1 MKLSKILYA
10 LLLIPACLLGQ
21 HSLSG
26 RIVDEDG
33 FPIPATIYIPQ
44 LERGTSAD
52 IDGMFQLEQ
61 IPNGNHEII
70 FSFLGYASYSKKIR
84 FPRETEETI
93 EVVLKSSSV
102 EMDPVILSVP
112 FHQLQ
117 GDNVM
122 KVEQIRI
129 ADLKKDG
136 ALNLSDGIS
145 NMAGV
150 HTINTGVG
158 IGKPVIRG
166 LSSNRVLTYAQDVRL
181 ENQQFGEEHGL
192 GINDSGIESV
202 EVIKGPASLLY
213 GSDALGGVLYLNP
226 ERFAAEGAFAADANA
241 SLYSNTKGSNVNLGI
256 KNTVEGFGILARGAY
271 SEHSDYKTGN
281 GKRATNSR
289 HLERDF
295 KTGAQY
301 KTDYFTSALRYNY
314 NQTELGIAEAIGE
327 QTTSRS
333 MELPYQEVTN
343 HILSWNNTL
352 NFEKSKV
359 TAKLGYIT
367 NDRKEFE
374 DEHDHG
380 HDQEDHNHD
389 HEHEEVAPS
398 LRLKLNTFNYDVK
411 YHLPSKDKLE
421 TIVGVQGMYQQNKN
435 AGEEILIPDAT
446 TNDMGVF
453 ATGHYHLDKLDFQAG
468 LRLDH
473 RKINI
478 KETWD
483 EHNQSLIEAAS
494 KDFTSLNA
502 ALGVKWDV
510 LDYLVG
516 RLNIASGFRAPNLA
530 ELTSDGVHH
539 GTFRYEIGS
548 LDLTHEQNLQV
559 DLSMELKLRNVEL
572 YANGFYNTVK
582 DYIYLEPTDQQI
594 EEVPVYRYKQNNAR
608 LYGGE
613 FGFHYHPTEMDWL
626 HFDNNFEMV
635 IGKQDNGEYLP
646 FIPAHSFSNRAQVYF
661 KDGNIFENTTA
672 FVQVK
677 TALAQNKLSTFETR
691 TGGYSVV
698 NLGAST
704 SFDWSNSRIELG
716 VSVTNLLDKE
726 YVSHLSRLKEHF
738 IPDIGRNII
747 GSVKVQL

>member
-1 MKLSKILYA
+1 MKLSSILYI
-10 LLLIPACLLGQ
+10 LLFVPVLMFGQ
-21 HSLSG
+21 NQLFG
-26 RIVDEDG
+26 TIVDKNDL
-33 FPIPATIYIPQ
+33 PLPATIYIPQ
-44 LERGTSAD
+44 LEKGTAANL
-52 IDGMFQLEQ
+52 DGEFLLKQ
-61 IPNGNHEII
+61 IPNGNHEVI
-70 FSFLGYASYSKKIR
+70 FSFMGYAAYSQRIR
-84 FPRETEETI
+84 FPRETEEALHI
-93 EVVLKSSSV
+93 VLKPSVV

-129 ADLKKDG
+129 SDLKKSG
-136 ALNLSDGIS
+136 ALNLADGIS

-150 HTINTGVG
+150 NTINTGVG

-166 LSSNRVLTYAQDVRL
+166 LSSNRVLTYAQDIRL

-192 GINDSGIESV
+192 GINESGIESV

-226 ERFAAEGAFAADANA
+226 ERFAAEDSFAADANA
-241 SLYSNTKGSNVNLGI
+241 SLYSNTKGSNINLGV

-289 HLERDF
+289 FLEKDF
-295 KTGAQY
+295 KAGAQY
-301 KTDYFTSALRYNY
+301 KTDYFTSAMRYNY
-314 NQTELGIAEAIGE
+314 NHSDLGIVEEIGR
-327 QTTSRS
+327 QTTSMS

-352 NFEKSKV
+352 SFDKSKL
-359 TAKLGYIT
+359 TAKIGYIT

-374 DEHDHG
+374 EEHDHG
-380 HDQEDHNHD
+380 DDD
-389 HEHEEVAPS
+389 EHEEEHEGIEPS
-398 LRLKLNTFNYDVK
+398 LRLKLSTLSYDVK
-411 YHLPSKDKLE
+411 YHLPSNEKLE
-421 TIVGVQGMYQQNKN
+421 TIIGVQGMNQKNKN
-435 AGEEILIPDAT
+435 AGEEVLIPNAT
-446 TNDMGVF
+446 TNDIGVF
-453 ATGHYHLDKLDFQAG
+453 ATGHYHLEKLDFQAG
-468 LRLDH
+468 LRLDS

-483 EHNQSLIEAAS
+483 EHNQSLIDAAS

-502 ALGVKWDV
+502 ALGVKWDM
-510 LDYLVG
+510 LNHLVG
-516 RLNIASGFRAPNLA
+516 RLNVASGFRAPNLA

-539 GTFRYEIGS
+539 GTFRYEVGS

-582 DYIYLEPTDQQI
+582 DYIYLEPTN
-594 EEVPVYRYKQNNAR
+594 EEINEVSVYRYQQNNAK

-613 FGFHYHPTEMDWL
+613 FGFHYHPKGLDWL
-626 HFDNNFEMV
+626 HLDNTYEMV
-635 IGKQDNGEYLP
+635 IGKQNNGTYLP
-646 FIPAHSFSNRAQVYF
+646 FIPAHTLSNRVQVFF

-672 FVQVK
+672 FAQLK
-677 TALAQNKLSTFETR
+677 TSFAQNKLSTFETH
-691 TGGYSVV
+691 TGGYSLV

-704 SFDWSNSRIELG
+704 SFDWSNSRIEFG

-726 YVSHLSRLKEHF
+726 YVSHLSRLKEHL

-747 GSVKVQL
+747 GNIKIQL